1 MTLKIRKAVVLGAGV
16 MGAQIAAHISAAG
29 IRTWLLDLESE
40 EPPKDPKIAKAVG
53 KNFRSS
59 RALLALEGLKKL
71 KPSPL
76 MLDSIPESIIPGNFA
91 DDLSVI
97 ADCDWVIE
105 VVVEKLEIKKAI
117 HKRIS
122 EYKRPG
128 VAVTTNTSGIPLNEI
143 VADLDES
150 YARDFFGTHFFN
162 PPRYM
167 NLLEVIPTHR
177 TDGKLFAAMS
187 QWLSENL
194 GKGIVVA
201 NDTVNFIANR
211 IGVLSLQSTLH
222 HIQDLKINFE
232 TTDLLT
238 GKLMGRPSS
247 GTLRTMDVVGLDT
260 CAHVAKNVYDKAP
273 QDPMRELF
281 AAPAWMTKLIA
292 AGALGQKTA
301 DKGCFSK
308 VKDSKGKS
316 EILAYRPESD
326 SYEKQAP
333 ESFPWLADAE
343 KEKDLIKRLTSILD
357 RDDRGS
363 ELIWRILRDTFS
375 YSAMLCNEIASG
387 EVKRIDDAI
396 RWGFNWE
403 MGPFELWQALGFEK
417 ILTRLKKDKAP
428 LPDWITAGLTFYSP
442 APGSA
447 AAEVEGYSEQFHS
460 TLKKMQK
467 LKEESYKYRLS
478 NRESR
483 DDKRVVLS
491 NKAASLLNMGDGVS
505 LLVFHTK
512 MNALDMDLLELTQK
526 ALEATGKNF
535 DAMVIGNQGP
545 AFSAGANLKML
556 AEFIERKNWD
566 GIDQMLRTSQ
576 GTLQMLKY
584 APFPTVACPHGMT
597 LGGGCEVSLHAS
609 HRLVTAETYA
619 GLVEVGVGL
628 IPGAGGTKELALR
641 AYDAAMGGEKTDP
654 TSFIQKSF
662 QLIAMGQVSAS
673 GYHAR
678 AMGLYPEN
686 RTLVTMS
693 REHQLSEA
701 KDLARF
707 AVRMGYLPSSPRS
720 GIKVLGDGGLNTFRM
735 ALYNMVQGK
744 MISPYDSFVAEKV
757 ALVLCGGEIDA
768 GTPVDE
774 AWFLDLER
782 RAFIELCQQEKT
794 KERILFM
801 LANGKP
807 LRN

>member
-1 MTLKIRKAVVLGAGV
+1 
-16 MGAQIAAHISAAG
+16 
-29 IRTWLLDLESE
+29 
-40 EPPKDPKIAKAVG
+40 
-53 KNFRSS
+53 
-59 RALLALEGLKKL
+59 
-71 KPSPL
+71 
-76 MLDSIPESIIPGNFA
+76 
-91 DDLSVI
+91 
-97 ADCDWVIE
+97 
-105 VVVEKLEIKKAI
+105 
-117 HKRIS
+117 
-122 EYKRPG
+122 
-128 VAVTTNTSGIPLNEI
+128 
-143 VADLDES
+143 
-150 YARDFFGTHFFN
+150 
-162 PPRYM
+162 
-167 NLLEVIPTHR
+167 
-177 TDGKLFAAMS
+177 
-187 QWLSENL
+187 
-194 GKGIVVA
+194 
-201 NDTVNFIANR
+201 
-211 IGVLSLQSTLH
+211 
-222 HIQDLKINFE
+222 
-232 TTDLLT
+232 
-238 GKLMGRPSS
+238 
-247 GTLRTMDVVGLDT
+247 
-260 CAHVAKNVYDKAP
+260 
-273 QDPMRELF
+273 
-281 AAPAWMTKLIA
+281 
-292 AGALGQKTA
+292 
-301 DKGCFSK
+301 
-308 VKDSKGKS
+308 
-316 EILAYRPESD
+316 
-326 SYEKQAP
+326 
-333 ESFPWLADAE
+333 
-343 KEKDLIKRLTSILD
+343 
-357 RDDRGS
+357 
-363 ELIWRILRDTFS
+363 
-375 YSAMLCNEIASG
+375 
-387 EVKRIDDAI
+387 
-396 RWGFNWE
+396 
-403 MGPFELWQALGFEK
+403 
-417 ILTRLKKDKAP
+417 
-428 LPDWITAGLTFYSP
+428 
-442 APGSA
+442 
-447 AAEVEGYSEQFHS
+447 
-460 TLKKMQK
+460 MQK

-556 AEFIERKNWD
+556 AEFIEKKNWD

-597 LGGGCEVSLHAS
+597 LGGGCEVSLHTS

-662 QLIAMGQVSAS
+662 QLIAMGQVSSS

-678 AMGLYPEN
+678 AMGLYPES

-701 KDLARF
+701 KDMARF

-744 MISPYDSFVAEKV
+744 MISPYDSFVGEKV
-757 ALVLCGGEIDA
+757 ALVLCGGEIEA